1 MSVGELLERE
11 IGRPAYVRFEVRAVQ
26 DAERSL
32 EAGHYVSKDEI
43 WALVTPPYSKDCVEK
58 RADVWL
64 AQKEI
69 DAKNGRIDPNH
80 LDFWK
85 ESYRRFQAGQDEP
98 LNGTS
103 LKDWNAISPAQF
115 KNLQSANLRTVED
128 VAQANDEGLKRIG
141 MGAIDLRN
149 KARAWLQAA
158 KDHGP
163 LVNKVTSLEKE
174 NEILKGSVDSL
185 TEQVTLLKRHL
196 DKNQDDIGH
205 SLHITQDD
213 PRETISAADILGT
226 PEERYEAKFGKKPH
240 HLMKPETILK
250 KLEE

>member
-1 MSVGELLERE
+1 MSVSELLDRE
-11 IGRPAYVRFEVRAVQ
+11 VDRPAYVRFEIRAVQ

-32 EAGHYVSKDEI
+32 ETGHYVSKDEI

-58 RADVWL
+58 RADIWL
-64 AQKEI
+64 SQKEI
-69 DAKNGRIDPNH
+69 DAKNGRISPKH
-80 LDFWK
+80 LEFWK
-85 ESYRRFQAGQDEP
+85 EAYKRFQAGQEEP
-98 LNGTS
+98 VDGTP

-115 KNLQSANLRTVED
+115 NNLHAIGMKTVED

-163 LVNKVTSLEKE
+163 LVNEVSALKKE
-174 NEILKGSVDSL
+174 NETLKGSVESL
-185 TEQVTLLKRHL
+185 MEQVTLLKRHL
-196 DKNQDDIGH
+196 DKD
-205 SLHITQDD
+205 T
-213 PRETISAADILGT
+213 PREVVIEETDSGISADDILGT